1 MHVADLLEF
10 SDHCPISFCINYTHT
25 LNNVNTN
32 NVMNSSKVVWDH
44 SKRDLLLTNVL
55 EKQNVF
61 DAIVSSLYSE
71 SFDID
76 KCIDEFTNIVHDI
89 SLSIF
94 GKQFIYQP
102 KKNQLRSSPW
112 FNDDCRKAKSL
123 FLNAKRALAK
133 NGSDDNKLSFLNK
146 KKQYNFIKR
155 NSKYNFI
162 LSEKKRLSKLSKSAP
177 RKFWKHVNSMRK
189 KPNVNTNIETQD
201 FANHFA
207 NISNKLSLNID
218 FSNINNNVHVDI
230 QNVDCLDCPFK
241 NEEINNTIK
250 SLKRNKSCDLD
261 GNVADFFIDTVD
273 FISPYLCTIFNKIIS
288 SGVYPKSWSKGVIV
302 PVFKKGDNTG
312 PANYRCITLINTMS
326 KIFSLCLRTRLNKWC
341 EENSIFN
348 ESQFGF
354 RDKKSTSDAI
364 FLLHCFIQKILA
376 NNSKLYTVFIDYGR
390 AFDTVIRDAL
400 WFKLINEGTSSK
412 MLTILKSMY
421 LDVKA
426 CVRLSHDTRISDFFD
441 VSLGLKKVNLYPP
454 YSLYYL

>member
-1 MHVADLLEF
+1 MVTLL
-10 SDHCPISFCINYTHT
+10 I
-25 LNNVNTN
+25 
-32 NVMNSSKVVWDH
+32 
-44 SKRDLLLTNVL
+44 
-55 EKQNVF
+55 
-61 DAIVSSLYSE
+61 
-71 SFDID
+71 
-76 KCIDEFTNIVHDI
+76 
-89 SLSIF
+89 
-94 GKQFIYQP
+94 
-102 KKNQLRSSPW
+102 
-112 FNDDCRKAKSL
+112 
-123 FLNAKRALAK
+123 
-133 NGSDDNKLSFLNK
+133 
-146 KKQYNFIKR
+146 
-155 NSKYNFI
+155 
-162 LSEKKRLSKLSKSAP
+162 
-177 RKFWKHVNSMRK
+177 
-189 KPNVNTNIETQD
+189 
-201 FANHFA
+201 
-207 NISNKLSLNID
+207 
-218 FSNINNNVHVDI
+218 
-230 QNVDCLDCPFK
+230 
-241 NEEINNTIK
+241 
-250 SLKRNKSCDLD
+250 
-261 GNVADFFIDTVD
+261 FFIDTVD

-400 WFKLINEGTSSK
+400 WFKLINEGISSK